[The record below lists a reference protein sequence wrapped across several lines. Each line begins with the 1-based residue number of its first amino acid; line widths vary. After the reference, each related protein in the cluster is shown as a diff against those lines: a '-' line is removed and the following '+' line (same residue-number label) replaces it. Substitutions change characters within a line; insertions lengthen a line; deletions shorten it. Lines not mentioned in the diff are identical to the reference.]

1 MEIQQTSQLSHKIL
15 VTVLTGLLIVL
26 VMFIGPASAGVFL
39 KNGSD
44 VSGEQPIATIL
55 SDPNLTPGDYSIVF
69 FYNTHCG
76 ACHLAMTYLNEYN
89 AAHPEITITSYD
101 LFNSSEGKALFEQYK
116 AVYHRQYVSVPSLFI
131 GNAGLEGES
140 AIRENFEE
148 LVVWHEKSKG
158 DNSTNLQTDSGKTGQ
173 KNHRTV
179 ISIPLVLIAGLVD
192 GINPCASAVLVFL
205 LILLMTIR
213 QRQRILLV
221 GIVFASAVYF
231 MYFISG
237 TGIYSVTDIAG
248 ILKGYSLIVGI
259 IAVVTGLIWIWKGI
273 EASRNSEVQFPDQ
286 KKERILRQITEM
298 TIPLAFVLGLVISV
312 LELSC
317 TGGIYWSIQD
327 MISFRVNITQG
338 LFYLFLYNL
347 VFIVPLLIITLLVYW
362 WIPTRETE
370 QESTGEKCKIKI
382 FSGLLLLVFAFLTLS
397 GVV

>member
-1 MEIQQTSQLSHKIL
+1 MDIQQTSQHSHKIL
-15 VTVLTGLLIVL
+15 VTALTGLLMVL
-26 VMFIGPASAGVFL
+26 LIFTGPASAGVFL
-39 KNGSD
+39 QNGSD
-44 VSGEQPIATIL
+44 VSGDQPITTIL

-116 AVYHRQYVSVPSLFI
+116 ESYHRQYVSVPSLFI

-148 LVVWHEKSKG
+148 LVAWHEKSKG
-158 DNSTNLQTDSGKTGQ
+158 DNLTNLQTNSGKTWQ

-192 GINPCASAVLVFL
+192 GINPCASAVLIFL
-205 LILLMTIR
+205 LILLMSIR
-213 QRQRILLV
+213 QRQRILLA

-237 TGIYSVTDIAG
+237 TGIYRVTDIAG
-248 ILKGYSLIVGI
+248 VLNGYSLIVGI
-259 IAVVTGLIWIWKGI
+259 IAVVAGMILIWKGI
-273 EASRNSEVQFPDQ
+273 EASRNGEIQSPDP
-286 KKERILRQITEM
+286 KNEKILKQITEM
-298 TIPLAFVLGLVISV
+298 TIPLSFVLGLVISV

-362 WIPTRETE
+362 WVPTRDTE
-370 QESTGEKCKIKI
+370 PESNGEMFKNKI
-382 FSGLLLLVFAFLTLS
+382 FLGLLLLVFAFLTLS